1 MKIKKNMLVKVISG
15 NNKGKEGKVLFVFT
29 KSSRVLIE
37 GVNLIKK
44 TIRPTQE
51 NTSGGFVEREAPI
64 HISNVMAVYNGVP
77 TKISMKRLEDGTKV
91 RISKKNNG
99 EIKV

>member
-1 MKIKKNMLVKVISG
+1 MKIKKNMIVKVISG
-15 NNKGKEGKVLFVFT
+15 NNKGKEGKVLFVST
-29 KSSRVLIE
+29 KKSRVLIE

-44 TIRPTQE
+44 TVRPTQE

-64 HISNVMAVYNGVP
+64 HISNVMAVHNGNP
-77 TKISMKRLEDGTKV
+77 TKIGWRKLEDGIKV
-91 RISKKNNG
+91 RISKKNNE

>member
-1 MKIKKNMLVKVISG
+1 MKIKKNMIVKVISG
-15 NNKGKEGKVLFVFT
+15 NNKGKEGKVLFIST
-29 KSSRVLIE
+29 KKSRVLIE

-44 TIRPTQE
+44 TIRSTQE

-64 HISNVMAVYNGVP
+64 HISNVMAVYNGNP
-77 TKISMKRLEDGTKV
+77 TKIGWKKLEDGTKV
-91 RISKKNNG
+91 RISKKNNA